1 MDFLKQKK
9 IIKINDLRIGNIV
22 LYGSLFQSHI
32 ITGINLNENSVKI
45 CPKNHLH
52 NDISDSLF
60 NTKELI
66 VPIKVITS
74 ASINLNNLN
83 DYGFIWEKQDL
94 VYFIING
101 YKFFVYSYK
110 TSEASISYESDK
122 FAVKTTVYSL
132 HELQN
137 IFKTVSGVD
146 FIDINKF

>member
-45 CPKNHLH
+45 CPINHLH

-122 FAVKTTVYSL
+122 FAVKTTIYSL

-146 FIDINKF
+146 FIDIDKF